1 MIEYSTP
8 KILANPPGEDIRLS
22 REQIW
27 HAFEW
32 KAEYPTLF
40 VKPIKQARV
49 LETFDDGILRE
60 IVHEDPD
67 AEPEVLHERVFY
79 EPMERMTFLRLNGRV
94 LGQII
99 NAIEE
104 DEDGELTVRFMFTLA
119 IDGAEHGGAQERAYQ
134 EQFADGYIFAVN
146 QLLEMTREAVRTG
159 LDPTADLAAARA
171 AGVGA

>member
-1 MIEYSTP
+1 VIEYSTP
-8 KILANPPGEDIRLS
+8 KILANPPSEDIRLS

-27 HAFEW
+27 RAFEW
-32 KAEYPTLF
+32 KAQFPTLF
-40 VKPIKQARV
+40 VKPITQARV

-60 IVHEDPD
+60 IVHEEPGADP
-67 AEPEVLHERVFY
+67 EILHERVFY

-94 LGQII
+94 LGQIT

-134 EQFADGYIFAVN
+134 EQFADGYVFAVK
-146 QLLEMTREAVRTG
+146 QLLDMTREASRTG
-159 LDPTADLAAARA
+159 IDPTAELAAARA
-171 AGVGA
+171 TAVGA

>member
-1 MIEYSTP
+1 MIEYSTRRIP
-8 KILANPPGEDIRLS
+8 ANPAGDDVRLS

-27 HAFEW
+27 RAFEW
-32 KAEYPTLF
+32 KAEFPTLF

-60 IVHEDPD
+60 IVHEDPG
-67 AEPEVLHERVFY
+67 AKPEVLHERVFY
-79 EPMERMTFLRLNGRV
+79 EPMERMTFLRLNGRI

-104 DEDGELTVRFMFTLA
+104 GQDGELTVRFMFTLA
-119 IDGAEHGGAQERAYQ
+119 IEGAEHGGADEQAYQ
-134 EQFADGYIFAVN
+134 ERFAEGYVFAVN

-159 LDPTADLAAARA
+159 VDPTAELAAARA

>member
-8 KILANPPGEDIRLS
+8 KILANPPGEDTRLS

-27 HAFEW
+27 QAFEW

-40 VKPIKQARV
+40 VKPIKQAHV

-60 IVHEDPD
+60 IVHEDPG
-67 AEPEVLHERVFY
+67 AEPEILHERVFY

-104 DEDGELTVRFMFTLA
+104 DENGELTVRFMFTLA
-119 IDGAEHGGAQERAYQ
+119 IDGADHGGAEERVYQ
-134 EQFADGYIFAVN
+134 EKFADGYVLAVN

-159 LDPTADLAAARA
+159 ADPTDELAAARA
-171 AGVGA
+171 GGVGA

>member
-1 MIEYSTP
+1 VIEYSTP
-8 KILANPPGEDIRLS
+8 KITANPAGQDVRLS

-27 HAFEW
+27 RAFEW
-32 KAEYPTLF
+32 KAEFPTLF

-60 IVHEDPD
+60 IVHEDPG

-104 DEDGELTVRFMFTLA
+104 GEYGELTVRFMFTLA
-119 IDGAEHGGAQERAYQ
+119 IDGAEHGGARERAYQ
-134 EQFADGYIFAVN
+134 EQFADGYVFAVG

-159 LDPTADLAAARA
+159 VDPTAELAAARA
-171 AGVGA
+171 TGVTA

>member
-8 KILANPPGEDIRLS
+8 RITANPAGQDVRLS

-27 HAFEW
+27 RAFEW
-32 KAEYPTLF
+32 KAEFPTLF
-40 VKPIKQARV
+40 VKPIKQAYV

-60 IVHEDPD
+60 IVHEEPGG
-67 AEPEVLHERVFY
+67 EPEILHERVFY
-79 EPMERMTFLRLNGRV
+79 QPMERMTFLRLNGRV

-146 QLLEMTREAVRTG
+146 QLLDMTRQAVRTG
-159 LDPTADLAAARA
+159 VDPTAELAAARA
-171 AGVGA
+171 TAVGA